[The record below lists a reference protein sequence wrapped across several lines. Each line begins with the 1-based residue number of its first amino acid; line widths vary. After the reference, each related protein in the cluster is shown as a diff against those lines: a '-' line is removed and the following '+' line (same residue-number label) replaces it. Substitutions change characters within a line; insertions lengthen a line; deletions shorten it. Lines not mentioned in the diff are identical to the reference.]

1 MKRQTLALALLLAL
15 MPASLLRA
23 GSEGR
28 LKGNVVDPEGKP
40 ILGAQVTLSAQ
51 EVASTRET
59 KTKKGGKF
67 TMIVADASRSYMI
80 RIEKEGYQTIQEP
93 IKLEIGG
100 QLVRTWTMRAGET
113 VAGASM
119 VEGRVPGA
127 KVYNDG
133 ATAFNKGQIDEA
145 LAKFREAAEVNPEL
159 AEAFQGQA
167 MIHWSRQET
176 DLALAAAEK
185 VVALDPTNVL
195 GLRIRYDA
203 YVEKQDERADEAL
216 DALVE
221 ADPTE
226 GTARRVFNAGIAA
239 VRANDTETAISR
251 FMTAL
256 EIDSGLRQAH
266 QVLGQIY
273 NHQKEHDKAIAS
285 AEALLALDPDS
296 SQAHSILYEAYR
308 AKGDEE
314 KAAVSWAVLKD
325 ADPKDLARALFEEG
339 QALFQAGNVAAATT
353 KLEQAVEADPD
364 HAAAH
369 YTLGLCYLNTGN
381 QGGAK
386 EKLERFLTLAPD
398 HPEAPSAREMVS
410 FLE

>member
-1 MKRQTLALALLLAL
+1 MKRQTLTLALLLAL
-15 MPASLLRA
+15 MPASLLLA

-51 EVASTRET
+51 EVASTRQT

-67 TMIVADASRSYMI
+67 SLIVADASRSYMI

-127 KVYNDG
+127 KIYNDG
-133 ATAFNKGQIDEA
+133 ATAFNKGQVDEA

-167 MIHWSRQET
+167 MIHWSRSET

-185 VVALDPTNVL
+185 VVALEPTNVL
-195 GLRIRYDA
+195 GLRILYDA
-203 YVEKQDERADEAL
+203 YLEKGDTRAGEAL
-216 DALVE
+216 DALVA

-251 FMTAL
+251 FLTAL
-256 EIDSGLRQAH
+256 EIDSGLQQAH

-285 AEALLALDPDS
+285 AEALLALVPGS

-314 KAAVSWAVLKD
+314 KAAESWAVLKQ
-325 ADPKDLARALFEEG
+325 ADPEDLAKALYEEG
-339 QALFQAGNVAAATT
+339 QALFNANDIPAATE
-353 KLEQAVEADPD
+353 KLEQAIDAYPD
-364 HAAAH
+364 LAAAH
-369 YTLGLCYLNTGN
+369 YTLGLCYLNSN
-381 QGGAK
+381 NPSGAK
-386 EKLERFLTLAPD
+386 EHLEKFIELAPD
-398 HPEAPSAREMVS
+398 NPEVASAKGM
-410 FLE
+410 LEYIQ